1 MSKHRE
7 AEPETGTSGRFRPT
21 SWSVRDAPSKVHEWV
36 FLEGNRLV
44 LAAVLLVAFGTFVSL
59 LDSWFSVRHI
69 KLSPVYY
76 LLSGIFGGN
85 FTLISVVLSINQ
97 LVISRQ
103 LSDPGELRE
112 QISDATDYR
121 EEAVELVGVDTAPVT
136 PAAFVKVLF
145 EGVCD
150 ALDDI
155 ERQRDRLGDDIDAE
169 VDSWSRPLDRHAASV
184 LRGIDDADSEVF
196 GTLALMLDSNY
207 SQEMCDIVKFR
218 KERGDDLPDEMQE
231 TLGEL
236 VVRLQQIDVAR
247 QYLKTLYMQ
256 VELARLSR
264 RLLYV
269 GTPAILLTVAVLT
282 ILSITSSTVATSGQ
296 LSFVILLVS
305 TVGTA
310 PLMVLISYVLRFSV
324 VSERTVA
331 ITPFTTP
338 TQEQPT
344 FKSP

>member
-1 MSKHRE
+1 MVQHRE
-7 AEPETGTSGRFRPT
+7 TD
-21 SWSVRDAPSKVHEWV
+21 VRLRSYRRTARTVPSKVHEWV
-36 FLEGNRLV
+36 FLDGSRLV

-59 LDSWFSVRHI
+59 LDSWFGVTRI
-69 KLSPVYY
+69 ELSPVYY
-76 LLSGIFGGN
+76 LLSAIFGGN

-103 LSDPGELRE
+103 LSDLGELRE
-112 QISDATDYR
+112 QISEAMDYR
-121 EEAVELVGVDTAPVT
+121 QKAVELTDVDTAPVT
-136 PAAFVKVLF
+136 PAAFVEVLF
-145 EGVCD
+145 EGICD
-150 ALDDI
+150 ALGDI
-155 ERQRDRLGDDIDAE
+155 ERQRERLGSEVDAE
-169 VDSWSRPLDRHAASV
+169 VEEWSRPLDRHAASV
-184 LRGIDDADSEVF
+184 LRGIKDSDSEVF
-196 GTLALMLDSNY
+196 GTLVLMLDSNY
-207 SQEMCDIVKFR
+207 SQEMYDIVEFR
-218 KERGDDLPDEMQE
+218 KKRGDDLPDEMEE
-231 TLGEL
+231 TLEGL
-236 VVRLQQIDVAR
+236 VVRLRQIDVAR

-269 GTPAILLTVAVLT
+269 GMPAILLTMTVLT
-282 ILSITSSTVATSGQ
+282 ILSITPSTVASIGQ
-296 LSFVILLVS
+296 LSSVILVVS

-310 PLMVLISYVLRFSV
+310 PLMVLVSYVLRLSV